1 MLSAAQNEN
10 HMMTMVTLQKSQ
22 QYNIMTK
29 FPTVANVIVLNRK
42 ISE

>member
-1 MLSAAQNEN
+1 MKN

-29 FPTVANVIVLNRK
+29 FPTVANVIV
-42 ISE
+42 